1 MLHENLTFDT
11 LFCRYQV
18 CISEASSNSRYSMF
32 NIYWVRGSSK
42 QTYLHLQHSVYNVRM
57 CQKHWHW
64 YDWLCMINLHKPEV
78 CILSWGVLLVTA
90 LWGVRCAA
98 AAAQW
103 WTSTNLNITGPQSRW
118 GGPLA
123 RRLGHWRAS
132 AEATLWFTEFTAF
145 TLSLVYCVYTVV
157 YWACSG
163 VYWSC
168 FIVYWVTL

>member
-1 MLHENLTFDT
+1 MLPENLTFDT

-32 NIYWVRGSSK
+32 NIYWVRESSK
-42 QTYLHLQHSVYNVRM
+42 QTYLHLQHFQNIMLLVRNS
-57 CQKHWHW
+57 
-64 YDWLCMINLHKPEV
+64 DWLSLINLHKAEV

-123 RRLGHWRAS
+123 RRLAQWRGS

-145 TLSLVYCVYTVV
+145 TAFTV
-157 YWACSG
+157 
-163 VYWSC
+163 
-168 FIVYWVTL
+168 FTLWFTL